1 MTHRRLRR
9 TLQAAIVLVC
19 SVACAGAESPNP
31 VGDERQDPAES
42 GERPN
47 VVFIFSDQQHYQAV
61 GSVDNFYDTPHLDAL
76 AEAAVVFEHSFVTT
90 PQCSPSRSS
99 IMTGLYPHKTG
110 VLSNVGAAG
119 GAELA
124 LPTIGKRLQDAG
136 YLTGFMGKWH
146 LGDDELANSGW
157 DVKSGGDDGT
167 TADEALSP
175 DENTTEAALSFL
187 EKHADGDKP
196 LFMFLMYL
204 DPHDIYHFQNRPN
217 RDPARYQE
225 VVLPESWHKEDLAT
239 KPWPQRAFMEA
250 NQGQIIYGLAE
261 EEWRYYRDYYRQKVE
276 LLDAQVGRVL
286 AALQA
291 NGMWD
296 NTIIV
301 YSSDHG
307 DMDTSHK
314 LVFKGPFMYEHM
326 IRVPAL
332 VRVPAGLGGV
342 APYVEREHDW
352 VNVDI
357 LPTVLELVGLEAP
370 EVDGISYG
378 PLLTGG
384 DQGQPREFVVT
395 QYYGKQQWVNPIR
408 SIRTHEFKYNL
419 YTQFGE
425 ELYDLRNDP
434 GEIVNLADDAAYA
447 DVKADLRS
455 TLDTWMRD
463 NGDAFYSYSV
473 TEMQSTGPIVG
484 RGTRGLR

>member
-1 MTHRRLRR
+1 M
-9 TLQAAIVLVC
+9 LQAVIVVVC
-19 SVACAGAESPNP
+19 SVGCAGVEQPSTVTAA
-31 VGDERQDPAES
+31 Q
-42 GERPN
+42 RPN
-47 VVFIFSDQQHYQAV
+47 VVFIFSDQQHYQAM
-61 GSVDNFYDTPHLDAL
+61 GFVDDFYATPNLDAL
-76 AEAAVVFEHSFVTT
+76 AAESVVFEHSFVTT

-99 IMTGLYPHKTG
+99 MMTGLYPHKTG
-110 VLSNVGAAG
+110 VLNNVGAAG

-146 LGDDELANSGW
+146 LGNDELAASGW
-157 DVKSGGDDGT
+157 DVGRGTNDGT
-167 TADEALSP
+167 TTDPALSF
-175 DENTTEAALSFL
+175 DENTTEAALTFIDN
-187 EKHADGDKP
+187 HAAGDKP

-204 DPHDIYHFQNRPN
+204 DPHDIYYFQNRPN
-217 RDPARYQE
+217 RDPARYE
-225 VVLPESWHKEDLAT
+225 EAVLPESWHREDLAT
-239 KPWPQRAFMEA
+239 KPWPQWAFMEA
-250 NQGQIIYGLAE
+250 NQGQIIHGSEE

-286 AALQA
+286 AALKA
-291 NGMWD
+291 NGMWE

-307 DMDTSHK
+307 DMDTFHK

-332 VRVPAGLGGV
+332 VRVPPGLGGV

-357 LPTVLELVGLEAP
+357 LPTVLDLVGSEVP
-370 EVDGISYG
+370 EVDGISYK

-384 DQGQPREFVVT
+384 DQGAPRDFVVT

-408 SIRTHEFKYNL
+408 SIRTHEYKYNL

-425 ELYDLRNDP
+425 ELYDLKNDP
-434 GEIVNLADDAAYA
+434 EEIVNLAGDAAYA

-455 TLDTWMRD
+455 TLDTWIRE
-463 NGDAFYSYSV
+463 NEDAFYSYSV
-473 TEMQSTGPIVG
+473 TEMRSTGPIIG
-484 RGTRGLR
+484 RGARR